1 MATARKS
8 SVDEDDDS
16 DDDRRKDLEQG
27 IRELQSAKKELF
39 AKRQPI
45 DEELARIAQREREFI
60 DELNRLKAEKHDR
73 EQERRA
79 VKRLIEVES
88 ELKRVKS
95 ENVKL
100 KQSLDQATKHSK
112 AQLHEIAEL
121 KSQAGCDCK
130 TQDSS
135 RPTVTELEI
144 QLRHTTKL
152 LQETKEQL
160 TKTRQH
166 FSDVQE
172 RLTVAEQ
179 VTAATQRREL
189 HEEGHSLE
197 LPTDHVYEKLRRN
210 MEEEHIYTKLL
221 PIVQKG

>member
-1 MATARKS
+1 MTAARQS
-8 SVDEDDDS
+8 NVEEDDDS
-16 DDDRRKDLEQG
+16 YGDVRLKDLEQG
-27 IRELQSAKKELF
+27 IRELRSAKKELF

-45 DEELARIAQREREFI
+45 DEELERIAQREREFV

-112 AQLHEIAEL
+112 AQFYKITEL
-121 KSQAGCDCK
+121 KIQARCDCK

-135 RPTVTELEI
+135 RPTVTEVTELEI

-160 TKTRQH
+160 TETRQH
-166 FSDVQE
+166 LSDVLE

-179 VTAATQRREL
+179 VTAAT
-189 HEEGHSLE
+189 
-197 LPTDHVYEKLRRN
+197 
-210 MEEEHIYTKLL
+210 
-221 PIVQKG
+221 

>member
-39 AKRQPI
+39 EKTRST
-45 DEELARIAQREREFI
+45 DEELVRIAQREREFI

-121 KSQAGCDCK
+121 KSQARCDCK
-130 TQDSS
+130 MQDSS
-135 RPTVTELEI
+135 RSTVTELEN
-144 QLRHTTKL
+144 QVRH
-152 LQETKEQL
+152 
-160 TKTRQH
+160 TRQH
-166 FSDVQE
+166 LSYVQE
-172 RLTVAEQ
+172 RLTLAEQ
-179 VTAATQRREL
+179 VTAATQRRVLQESGNDYEQL
-189 HEEGHSLE
+189 QLLE
-197 LPTDHVYEKLRRN
+197 LTPQHQPTTRTGLVSQ
-210 MEEEHIYTKLL
+210 LL
-221 PIVQKG
+221 NTTAILNAGTLQKGC